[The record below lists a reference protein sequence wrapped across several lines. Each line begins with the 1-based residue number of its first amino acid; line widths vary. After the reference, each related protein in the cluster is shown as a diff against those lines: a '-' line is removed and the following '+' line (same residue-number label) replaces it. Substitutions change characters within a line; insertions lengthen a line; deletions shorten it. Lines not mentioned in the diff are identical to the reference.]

1 MTHRISNALERISST
16 LTTAF
21 NQAKENEMCY
31 AHVFAAVYSVE
42 RQRGSSYDECVATA
56 KDAAARALRGFA
68 QTKVTNTSETT
79 RAS

>member
-1 MTHRISNALERISST
+1 MTYRISDALERISST

-21 NQAKENEMCY
+21 KHVQENEMCY

-42 RQRGSSYDECVATA
+42 RQRGSCHDECIAMA